1 MNITDKIL
9 LTILFLLGALTLSL
23 SGSVIFDLF
32 GMREMEGNYVDFVVW
47 ANLVS
52 SLLYIITAIDF
63 IRNKQWRWQ
72 YLGYSFV
79 ILVGA
84 SIAFWIYVEN
94 GGIHEAKTI
103 KAIIFRTIF
112 TGILLI
118 SSFIKYKKG
127 LKK

>member
-9 LTILFLLGALTLSL
+9 LTVLFLLGALTLML

-32 GMREMEGNYVDFVVW
+32 GMREMEGNYVDFIVW
-47 ANLVS
+47 ANFIS
-52 SLLYIITAIDF
+52 SFLYIVTAIDF
-63 IRNKQWRWQ
+63 LRKKQWNWQ
-72 YLGYSFV
+72 YLALSFV
-79 ILVGA
+79 ILFGA
-84 SIAFWIYVEN
+84 SIALWFYIDN
-94 GGIHEAKTI
+94 GGIHEPKTI

-118 SSFIKYKKG
+118 SSFIKYKKS